1 MTVESSRIPEACNR
15 IKEMGYAPGKR
26 IHIYGEKFEVL
37 SDPFAEGAGI
47 GIRVKQGDGD
57 TRVLQLPL
65 RIAAPKK
72 KMGSSTKCPSQKSF
86 EVINSEQT

>member
-1 MTVESSRIPEACNR
+1 MTVEISQTPEACNR

-57 TRVLQLPL
+57 TRVLQLPATL
-65 RIAAPKK
+65 LQPPKRKWAA
-72 KMGSSTKCPSQKSF
+72 
-86 EVINSEQT
+86 